1 MCGRF
6 VQAVPGE
13 VIGELFGVA
22 ALKAYPARYNL
33 APSQNAL
40 VVRETPAGREL
51 AWVRWGLVP
60 SWAKEAAIGSRLINA
75 RIETA
80 ADKPAFRQALARRR
94 CLIPVS
100 GFYEW
105 HAVAGRKRPYFISFD
120 DRPCFALGGLWES
133 WNGGGGVPVETFA
146 VLTTRPNEVVA
157 GLHDRMPV
165 IVPPD
170 HAGAWLAPVA
180 LDQELATSL
189 AIPHD
194 ARGMVAWPVTSRVGN
209 PGYDAPDCI
218 VRQFV

>member
-6 VQAVPGE
+6 VQAVPGQ

-22 ALKAYPARYNL
+22 VPGVGVARYNV
-33 APSQNAL
+33 APTQDAL

-51 AWVRWGLVP
+51 ASLRWGLVP
-60 SWAKEAAIGSRLINA
+60 GWAKEAAIGARLINA

-80 ADKPAFRQALARRR
+80 AEKPAFRQALVRRR

-105 HAVAGRKRPYFISFD
+105 HAVAGRKQPYFISFD
-120 DRPCFALGGLWES
+120 DRPCFALGGLWEC
-133 WNGGGGVPVETFA
+133 WMNGGGGSVETFT
-146 VLTTRPNEVVA
+146 VLTTRPNEVVSS
-157 GLHDRMPV
+157 LHDRMPV
-165 IVPPD
+165 IVPPE
-170 HAGAWLAPVA
+170 HFAAWLAPA
-180 LDQELATSL
+180 CLDDELATRV

-194 ARGMVAWPVTSRVGN
+194 AHGMVAWPVTSRVGN

-218 VRQFV
+218 MRQVV